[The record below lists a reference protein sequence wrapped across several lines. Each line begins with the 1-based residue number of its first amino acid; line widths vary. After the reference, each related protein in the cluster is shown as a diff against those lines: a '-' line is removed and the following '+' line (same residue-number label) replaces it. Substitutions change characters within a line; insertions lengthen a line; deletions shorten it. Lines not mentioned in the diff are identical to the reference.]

1 MYIFVGSTNPVKI
14 NATINAAS
22 ETWSDVIVKGYEVPS
37 GISEQPMSDDE
48 TRIGSENRAKN
59 VLAVG
64 LKNLQGKKLGSFA
77 NLSKQVLGIGLEG
90 GVFLKAKNEL
100 WSTVWA
106 TVIDVNGN
114 SFQSNGARFKVPD
127 IIAQKL
133 LAGGEMGPIV
143 SKLMNKDN
151 IKQKSGAIGVITKNF
166 IDRTEEY
173 VGIVKLALG
182 LWHGRDWEAELNL
195 L

>member
-22 ETWSDVIVKGYEVPS
+22 ETWPDVIVKGYEVFS
-37 GISEQPMSDDE
+37 GIAEQPRTDDE
-48 TRIGSENRAKN
+48 TRMGSENRAKN
-59 VLAVG
+59 VLALG
-64 LKNLQGKKLGSFA
+64 LKSLQRKKLGSFD

-90 GVFLKAKNEL
+90 GVFLKDKNEL

-106 TVIDVNGN
+106 TAIDVNGN
-114 SFQSNGARFKVPD
+114 LFQSNGARFKVPD

-133 LAGGEMGPIV
+133 LAGGEMGPVV
-143 SKLMNKDN
+143 SKLINKDN
-151 IKQKSGAIGVITKNF
+151 IKQKSGAIGVITKSF

-182 LWHGRDWEAELNL
+182 LWYGRNWEAELK
-195 L
+195 